1 MNRTLWTAAA
11 FACATA
17 IGVAAQTPSA
27 TPSSKTDDKTVTVT
41 GCLEDASAAPS
52 ATAPKS
58 GFVLAN
64 ATMGSGSTAG
74 STVGTTGTTGTTA
87 SSRGTSYVLEGR
99 DTELKSH
106 VGHRIEVTGTIE
118 PKAKMDPAA
127 TAAPGAASTHAMDD
141 RLTVT
146 SIKMVAADCT
156 PK

>member
-1 MNRTLWTAAA
+1 MNRALWTAAA

-41 GCLEDASAAPS
+41 GCLEDSSAAPGG
-52 ATAPKS
+52 AVAKS
-58 GFVLAN
+58 GFILAN
-64 ATMGSGSTAG
+64 ATMGSGSPASG
-74 STVGTTGTTGTTA
+74 SSVGTTGTTGTAA
-87 SSRGTSYVLEGR
+87 SARGTSYVLEGR

-118 PKAKMDPAA
+118 PKSPAAA
-127 TAAPGAASTHAMDD
+127 TATPGAASPHAMDD
-141 RLTVT
+141 RLSVT